1 MDAMTILRRCR
12 ESDEDI
18 RRLEQRIAQRRMAMD
33 SLQAPQMDPNGG
45 SRGSGDPDKT
55 GRMVAELD
63 LLERDRDRRN
73 EERNAEIASACA
85 LLDMVP
91 ELESKVLYA
100 YYVETT
106 PLGNPLLQPPDIL
119 LALPAPP
126 QDRHRVHL
134 SCLLLSLPAIAV
146 SAVHFM
152 AVPLRRL
159 AHLSAAVPQLF
170 SALRSCTP
178 AFLSLPGL
186 SLPLPSEARLCCSFA
201 VPCSAFAC
209 LAPAARSYAIP
220 LLFCAI

>member
-12 ESDEDI
+12 ESEEDI

-91 ELESKVLYA
+91 ELESKILYG
-100 YYVETT
+100 YYVLGEDTT
-106 PLGNPLLQPPDIL
+106 VIAHRENFQPNYTRRKKRDGEKLLDL
-119 LALPAPP
+119 LTPERVAGTLPRWYLEREGGDEHGTEAGK
-126 QDRHRVHL
+126 
-134 SCLLLSLPAIAV
+134 
-146 SAVHFM
+146 
-152 AVPLRRL
+152 RR
-159 AHLSAAVPQLF
+159 
-170 SALRSCTP
+170 
-178 AFLSLPGL
+178 
-186 SLPLPSEARLCCSFA
+186 
-201 VPCSAFAC
+201 
-209 LAPAARSYAIP
+209 
-220 LLFCAI
+220 

>member
-91 ELESKVLYA
+91 ELESRVLYA
-100 YYVETT
+100 YYVEPT
-106 PLGNPLLQPPDIL
+106 PLGMHRTTGDIARREKYTAAYLRKVKRRAEMLLG
-119 LALPAPP
+119 
-126 QDRHRVHL
+126 
-134 SCLLLSLPAIAV
+134 
-146 SAVHFM
+146 M
-152 AVPLRRL
+152 
-159 AHLSAAVPQLF
+159 LSAERVAG
-170 SALRSCTP
+170 T
-178 AFLSLPGL
+178 LPGWYL
-186 SLPLPSEARLCCSFA
+186 KSENERKQ
-201 VPCSAFAC
+201 
-209 LAPAARSYAIP
+209 RRKG
-220 LLFCAI
+220 